1 MVESFIT
8 QCPHCGT
15 SFRVRTE
22 QLAVA
27 NGSVRCGAC
36 LQVFGARN
44 HVVTSAM
51 PGTKPAPAP
60 VAPKVP
66 PTSRV
71 APKVPSTSRAAP
83 SSPAVKPSAPAVKA
97 PVTSRTEPQKQPPPA
112 PEPEFGQF
120 SADDDD
126 DAEFLFAD
134 GDDDFVFSDSPDDH
148 LFDDDAPEGG
158 FGELSDSFMSLN
170 DSSSNQNRKVDHF
183 QRETQE
189 LNELDFPDPDE
200 QDESWAESILEELEA
215 EEAPKVIPKPA
226 VFESPEVTQ
235 RKTAQ
240 KPDLVSRPIAPVNM
254 HLDFDHDFS
263 LPPTASQ
270 VVNKVNHDPDLDFH
284 IEEQLHRL
292 RPLGWVGVVL
302 LMLVLAGQLA
312 WVERNHYAR
321 MDQWRGLYQSACTII
336 GCTLPEQID
345 LDNIRSS
352 VLVREHKDPN
362 LRDLRMVDIVLTNR
376 APFKQAFPVL
386 VLQYTDVNGK
396 LVADHQ
402 FNPKEYLKGELTGV
416 ELMPINT
423 RIYVSL
429 AIRTPVAGAVNY
441 QLLLSP
447 S

>member
-1 MVESFIT
+1 
-8 QCPHCGT
+8 
-15 SFRVRTE
+15 
-22 QLAVA
+22 VA

-51 PGTKPAPAP
+51 PGTKSAPTPTP
-60 VAPKVP
+60 VAPKIP
-66 PTSRV
+66 PT
-71 APKVPSTSRAAP
+71 KRAAP
-83 SSPAVKPSAPAVKA
+83 SRPAVKPSTPAAKA
-97 PVTSRTEPQKQPPPA
+97 PVASRPAPQKRPPTA
-112 PEPEFGQF
+112 PEPKFGQF
-120 SADDDD
+120 SPDDDD
-126 DAEFLFAD
+126 DAEFLFVD
-134 GDDDFVFSDSPDDH
+134 GDDDFIFSDSPDDH
-148 LFDDDAPEGG
+148 LFDVDAPEGG
-158 FGELSDSFMSLN
+158 FGELSDSFRNLN
-170 DSSSNQNRKVDHF
+170 DSASKQNRKVDHF

-189 LNELDFPDPDE
+189 LNELEFPDPDE

-215 EEAPKVIPKPA
+215 EETTKAKPKPA
-226 VFESPEVTQ
+226 VFESQEVDH
-235 RKTAQ
+235 RKTAPALEPA
-240 KPDLVSRPIAPVNM
+240 PDLISRPIAPVKM
-254 HLDFDHDFS
+254 HLDFDHDFT

-292 RPLGWVGVVL
+292 RPLGWIGVFL
-302 LMLVLAGQLA
+302 LLLVLAGQLA

-321 MDQWRGLYQSACTII
+321 MDQWRGLYQSTCNIL
-336 GCTLPEQID
+336 GCTLPEQLD
-345 LDNIRSS
+345 LDNIRTS

-362 LRDLRMVDIVLTNR
+362 LRDLRMVDIVLTNK

-386 VLQYTDVNGK
+386 LLQYTDVNGR
-396 LVADHQ
+396 LVADQQ
-402 FNPKEYLKGELTGV
+402 FNPDEYLKGELTGV
-416 ELMPINT
+416 ELMPIST